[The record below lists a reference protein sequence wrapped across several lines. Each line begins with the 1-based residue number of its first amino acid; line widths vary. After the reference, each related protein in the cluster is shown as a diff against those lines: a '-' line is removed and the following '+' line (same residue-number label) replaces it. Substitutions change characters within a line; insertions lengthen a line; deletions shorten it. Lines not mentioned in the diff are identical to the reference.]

1 MNLMSSYNLVLFYH
15 IDEDALKADL
25 SNRLTITLN
34 ALDVQRGFAYR
45 ITRSPKGDV
54 TYNKENLL
62 IEKKEK
68 M

>member
-1 MNLMSSYNLVLFYH
+1 MNLMSSYILVLFYH
-15 IDEDALKADL
+15 FDEDALKADL

-45 ITRSPKGDV
+45 ITRSQVGDII
-54 TYNKENLL
+54 YNKKNLL
-62 IEKKEK
+62 IEKEEK